1 MKEKMSNSNVSR
13 REAILYG
20 GGFLGTGIV
29 ATVLGVNVA
38 NMQAAKA
45 EDTNNITPDEALE
58 KLIAGNQRFVEQKTK
73 DPNQSLVRLQEV
85 AQGQNPFAAV
95 LSCADS
101 RVPTEIIFDRGLGD
115 IFVVR
120 NAGNIATPEE
130 IGSIEFGTLVLGA
143 KVLMVIGHESCGAI
157 KASMKGGELP
167 GRIGSVVEHI
177 QPGIS
182 QYKGQ
187 QDDLKSVKK
196 ATDANVLAQM
206 EKLKQSSVISQLITE
221 GKLKIVGG
229 YYDLDEGKI
238 SLIS

>member
-1 MKEKMSNSNVSR
+1 MNRKETNKSVSR
-13 REAILYG
+13 RELIQYG
-20 GGFLGTGIV
+20 GGFLGTGVV
-29 ATVLGVNVA
+29 ATVLGVNLA
-38 NMQAAKA
+38 DIQTAKA
-45 EDTNNITPDEALE
+45 EETTQLSPDEALA
-58 KLIAGNQRFVEQKTK
+58 KLLEGNQRFVEQKTK

-101 RVPTEIIFDRGLGD
+101 RVPTEIVFDRGLGD

-130 IGSIEFGTLVLGA
+130 IGSLEFGTLVLGA

-157 KASMKGGELP
+157 KATLKGGELP
-167 GRIGSVVEHI
+167 GRIGSIVENI
-177 QPGIS
+177 KPAVTAYQ
-182 QYKGQ
+182 GQ
-187 QDDLKSVKK
+187 QDNKESVKK
-196 ATDANVLAQM
+196 ATDANILMQI
-206 EKLKQSSVISQLITE
+206 ETLKKSSVISQLLAE

-238 SLIS
+238 SLVS